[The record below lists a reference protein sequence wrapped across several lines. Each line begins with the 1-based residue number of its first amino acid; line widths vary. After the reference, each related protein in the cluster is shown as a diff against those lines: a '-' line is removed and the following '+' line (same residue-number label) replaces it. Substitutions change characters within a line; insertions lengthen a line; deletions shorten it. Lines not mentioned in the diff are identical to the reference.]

1 MGGGGKRH
9 RDPIP
14 MPGND
19 ERPFEIDR
27 DQGVLQPPTADTSAY
42 QPGTGMGA
50 VVVHHLVT
58 AALLVLML
66 ALGTWGYLTFKDV
79 TASDLGRTR
88 TRPLEHEAIAAQA
101 QRLHFA
107 LSVFHALRG
116 TYPPSLEGLVDE
128 GLLQTSDLEYPPGPS
143 SIVYQRI
150 GDTYQL
156 VIEKTVVMAP
166 NDVDVPRDGTR
177 PSDAPSADPSAPETD

>member
-1 MGGGGKRH
+1 MGGGGRRH

-27 DQGVLQPPTADTSAY
+27 DQGVLQPPGGDASDF
-42 QPGTGMGA
+42 QPGGGVGA

-58 AALLVLML
+58 AALLVLTL
-66 ALGTWGYLTFKDV
+66 ALGTWGYLTFRDV
-79 TASDLGRTR
+79 TRDDLTR
-88 TRPLEHEAIAAQA
+88 PRARPLEHEALAAQA

-107 LSVFHALRG
+107 LSVYHALRD

-128 GLLQTSDLEYPPGPS
+128 GLLQTRDLEYPPGPS

-166 NDVDVPRDGTR
+166 DDVDVPREATPPDG
-177 PSDAPSADPSAPETD
+177 APPADSSAPETD